1 VGKMNKIVSVSAY
14 GANPRYITG
23 MHRQYELSKQFYKD
37 WEFRAYV
44 DNKSNYHMP
53 DANIIEVKDGSHGVF
68 WRFEPLFENDDNL
81 VIVRDS
87 DGRITYREMMAV
99 NEWVNSS
106 NTFHVYRDH
115 EAHFEFPVIACAFG
129 YKGKLSAFLHNIM
142 HQFATKTNYYTNDQV
157 YLRDFVW
164 PTVKD
169 NCMVHSMHEGWF
181 AETRN
186 QLKNPYSFCGN
197 GFDEFDMPLYPPSMA
212 ALKGFDQ
219 PNLDNCF
226 KFDKGVI

>member
-1 VGKMNKIVSVSAY
+1 MNKIISLSAY
-14 GANPRYITG
+14 GQNPRYIVG
-23 MHRQYELSKQFYKD
+23 MHRQYELAKQFYKD

-44 DNKSNYHMP
+44 DDKANYHMP
-53 DANIIEVKDGSHGVF
+53 DANIIEVKDESHGVF
-68 WRFEPLFENDDNL
+68 WRFEPLFENDNNL

-99 NEWVNSS
+99 NEWIMSS
-106 NTFHVYRDH
+106 NSFHVYRDH

-129 YKGKLSAFLHNIM
+129 YKGRLSEYLHNVM
-142 HQFATKTNYYTNDQV
+142 LHFATKTNYYTNDQV

-164 PTVKD
+164 PSVKD
-169 NCMVHSMHEGWF
+169 NCMIHSMHEGWF
-181 AETRN
+181 GETRL

-197 GFDEFDMPLYPPSMA
+197 GFDEFDMPLYPPSMSA
-212 ALKGFDQ
+212 FKEFDQ
-219 PNLDNCF
+219 PNLDIKF